1 MTHPDQVVEN
11 RALLDKLIAG
21 EIPSYVI
28 EKRIYRKS
36 GELIWVRASAI
47 ADRRDGE
54 GRAGQLVGLVE
65 RTSDA
70 RKKAESTVS
79 SKARLAELGS
89 EIGRAITQTDLL
101 REALQHCAQAVVE
114 HLDAAF
120 ARVWIFDAA
129 ENALDP
135 CGERRHVYP
144 SGWRSIR
151 GFQSDF

>member
-1 MTHPDQVVEN
+1 MKIRT
-11 RALLDKLIAG
+11 LLDKLIAE

-36 GELIWVRASAI
+36 GELIWVRASATLI
-47 ADRRDGE
+47 RDGE

-65 RTSDA
+65 NIDA

-120 ARVWIFDAA
+120 ARVWISMR
-129 ENALDP
+129 LKM
-135 CGERRHVYP
+135 R
-144 SGWRSIR
+144 
-151 GFQSDF
+151 